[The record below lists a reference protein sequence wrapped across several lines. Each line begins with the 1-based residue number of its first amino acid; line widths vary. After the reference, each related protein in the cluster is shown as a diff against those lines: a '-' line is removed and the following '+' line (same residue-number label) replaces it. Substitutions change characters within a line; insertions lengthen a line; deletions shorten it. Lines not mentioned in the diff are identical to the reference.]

1 MMVRQAARARSG
13 ITLTEILISIMIM
26 GVGVISLA
34 TLFPLG
40 LIRLRNAQ
48 RMSRGALLVESAI
61 SDLGARNLLSKFSF
75 TDSYISPWYVSPS
88 GSFDP
93 WLQDTPAYGSGAVD
107 KTNGGADGVGAFA
120 GDSTS
125 AAPSPTRVTGPGL
138 PVAYDPLWR
147 CITGVYPDPLN
158 ATTYE
163 TRFGSGIGFVRP
175 DGATTASVHGLQRI
189 SNLQANFNSLVAVPA
204 SLSTYQAAATTV
216 RQNTLAVMQ
225 TFVSPEDIVLQ
236 DPKGTYIDPNNTTG
250 PQLGSPSPVVPDMT
264 TSGSPDNDWRFT
276 WFFTGQQSDLSN
288 GTVFDG
294 DVVVCENRPFGVD
307 PATGPYGTTY
317 QVTGETVVEAVWGYS
332 TSLGVMIGTD
342 GSGNTLG
349 YGNASSQRT
358 VWLRWPA
365 SMPDP
370 DVKIGGFIADVTYER
385 SAAIIRAGRFPGLYP
400 GERCHWYQVAKKTE
414 ATAETI
420 SLGGEVGAY
429 RRMTVWLTTPLRAQS
444 LLVAPSGGG
453 AASPVHPEAA
463 LIMPSVVN
471 VYPRTIYTR

>member
-1 MMVRQAARARSG
+1 MLRRAARARSG

-48 RMSRGALLVESAI
+48 RMSRGALLAESAI
-61 SDLGARNLLSKFSF
+61 SDLGTRNLLSKVSF

-88 GSFDP
+88 GAFDP
-93 WLQDTPAYGSGAVD
+93 WVQDTPAYGAGAID
-107 KTNGGADGVGAFA
+107 TSKTGADGVGAYS
-120 GDSTS
+120 GDTS
-125 AAPSPTRVTGPGL
+125 FPPTRSAGPGL

-147 CITGVYPDPLN
+147 CITGIYPDALSG
-158 ATTYE
+158 TGYE

-175 DGATTASVHGLQRI
+175 DGTTAASVHGLQRI
-189 SNLQANFNSLVAVPA
+189 SNLQANINDVTAVPA
-204 SLSTYQAAATTV
+204 SLSSYGATAATV
-216 RQNTLAVMQ
+216 RQNTLSVMQ
-225 TFVSPEDIVLQ
+225 TFISPEDIVLQ
-236 DPKGTYIDPNNTTG
+236 DPKGTYIDPNNT
-250 PQLGSPSPVVPDMT
+250 PSRLGSPSPVVPDMT
-264 TSGSPDNDWRFT
+264 TSGSPENDWRFT

-294 DVVVCENRPFGVD
+294 DVVVCENRPFGLD
-307 PATGPYGTTY
+307 PVTAPYGNTY

-332 TSLGVMIGTD
+332 TSLGVVVGTD
-342 GSGNTLG
+342 GSGNNIG

-370 DVKIGGFIADVTYER
+370 DVKVGGFIADVTYER
-385 SAAIIRAGRFPGLYP
+385 SAAIIRAGRFPSFYSGQ
-400 GERCHWYQVAKKTE
+400 RCHWYQIAKKTE

-444 LLVAPSGGG
+444 LLMTPSGGG
-453 AASPVHPEAA
+453 AATPAHPEAA